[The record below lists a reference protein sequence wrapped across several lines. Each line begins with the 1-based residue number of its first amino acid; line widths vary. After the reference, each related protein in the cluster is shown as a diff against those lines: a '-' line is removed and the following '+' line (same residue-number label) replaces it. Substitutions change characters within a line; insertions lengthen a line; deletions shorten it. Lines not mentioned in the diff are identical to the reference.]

1 MVVKSK
7 VKKTK
12 MKEESCGV
20 CGNGQHKVPDS
31 VEKAQKVKPKDVFG
45 KNYSASKA
53 EQTNRSKVPKGS
65 HRMPDGTI
73 MKNSQMDRMKSK
85 KSKKTKRSSA
95 Y

>member
-12 MKEESCGV
+12 MKGESCGV

-45 KNYSASKA
+45 KNYNTKKPAQQGS
-53 EQTNRSKVPKGS
+53 RVPKGS

-73 MKNSQMDRMKSK
+73 MKDSQMDRM